1 MFYNYNKDEIKQSL
15 TIDQVADYLNE
26 LGGEPLPQGDNILTA
41 KTICHCGESHKLYY
55 YDNTHL
61 FRCYTDCGGEA
72 FDIFELTR
80 KVKSREEPKLR
91 VTENGELFQDEWNL
105 PEAIAN
111 VAQYFNFA
119 PQEREEDSFTDK
131 TLLED
136 WKIFNNYERINNIK
150 IEKKVVELKTY
161 DGSFL
166 KNLPRPKIGP
176 WLKEGII
183 QEVIDSHGICF
194 DPKNYGI
201 VIPHY
206 DIDNRLIGIRE
217 RTMVLDEEYK
227 GKYRPAY
234 INKTLYNHP
243 LSFNLYNLNFSK
255 DNIKS
260 MKKAFVFEGEKSC
273 LLYASYFGQENDIS
287 VACCGSS
294 LIQYQVKLLLDLG
307 VEEIIICFDKQFK
320 EPNDDEFKKLVKNL
334 KNINKKYSQFVQISF
349 LFDKWNLIGYK
360 DSPIDCGKDT
370 FLELFKRRVSIDN

>member
-15 TIDQVADYLNE
+15 TIDQVTDYLNE
-26 LGGEPLPQGDNILTA
+26 LGGEPIQQNNDIITA
-41 KTICHCGESHKLYY
+41 KTICHCGNSHKLYY
-55 YDNTHL
+55 YNNTQL

-80 KVKSREEPKLR
+80 KVKSREEPKIR
-91 VTENGELFQDEWNL
+91 YKENKELEADEWNL
-105 PEAIAN
+105 PEAIAY
-111 VAQYFNFA
+111 VAQYFNFL
-119 PQEREEDSFTDK
+119 PQEKEEDSFTDK
-131 TLLED
+131 SLLED
-136 WKIFNNYERINNIK
+136 WKIFNNYDRINNIK
-150 IEKKVVELKTY
+150 LETKTVELKTY

-176 WLKEGII
+176 WLKEGIA
-183 QEVIDSHGICF
+183 QEVMDSRGICF

-217 RTMVLDEEYK
+217 RTLVLDEEYK

-260 MKKAFVFEGEKSC
+260 MKKAFVFEG
-273 LLYASYFGQENDIS
+273 
-287 VACCGSS
+287 
-294 LIQYQVKLLLDLG
+294 
-307 VEEIIICFDKQFK
+307 
-320 EPNDDEFKKLVKNL
+320 
-334 KNINKKYSQFVQISF
+334 
-349 LFDKWNLIGYK
+349 
-360 DSPIDCGKDT
+360 
-370 FLELFKRRVSIDN
+370 KR

>member
-1 MFYNYNKDEIKQSL
+1 MFYDYNKDEIKQSL
-15 TIDQVADYLNE
+15 TIDQVTDYLNE
-26 LGGEPLPQGDNILTA
+26 LGGEPLQQGNNILTA

-55 YDNTHL
+55 YNNTHL
-61 FRCYTDCGGEA
+61 FRCYTDCGEA

-91 VTENGELFQDEWNL
+91 VAENGELFQDEWNL
-105 PEAIAN
+105 PEAIAH

-150 IEKKVVELKTY
+150 IEEKVVELKTY

-176 WLKEGII
+176 WLKEGIT
-183 QEVIDSHGICF
+183 QEVMDSRGICF

-206 DIDNRLIGIRE
+206 DINNRLIGIRE
-217 RTMVLDEEYK
+217 RTMILDEEYK

-260 MKKAFVFEGEKSC
+260 VKKAFVFEG
-273 LLYASYFGQENDIS
+273 
-287 VACCGSS
+287 
-294 LIQYQVKLLLDLG
+294 
-307 VEEIIICFDKQFK
+307 
-320 EPNDDEFKKLVKNL
+320 
-334 KNINKKYSQFVQISF
+334 
-349 LFDKWNLIGYK
+349 
-360 DSPIDCGKDT
+360 
-370 FLELFKRRVSIDN
+370 KR